1 MEIMSVGPTIDCSV
15 DTKDEIV
22 EPGFTMHDVAA
33 ADVSKVVSEWVTVTT
48 FSIACFFCQT
58 FHRAFTGLSR
68 GFPFPLSVFD
78 KYFIFNYQQIPNPYE
93 DLISSPA
100 FSCHLYNK
108 IEYRNT
114 SASGN
119 KLCCTC
125 TSVIY
130 P

>member
-68 GFPFPLSVFD
+68 FSF
-78 KYFIFNYQQIPNPYE
+78 
-93 DLISSPA
+93 PA
-100 FSCHLYNK
+100 FSFRQIFYLQLS
-108 IEYRNT
+108 T
-114 SASGN
+114 DSQ
-119 KLCCTC
+119 
-125 TSVIY
+125 SV
-130 P
+130 